1 MTLPVYVVVS
11 LVIVLLCVAPLYW
24 WFSRMQRSGQVK
36 WQQFEQQ
43 LDYQSQQLQQSRH
56 ELEELRAGVIGV
68 GQRVLQLDSSHAA
81 LSQQLSTLSQQL
93 IALADK
99 QQALELV
106 DPESK
111 IYSRAMKMVQ
121 LGADLDE
128 IMRECELPRAEAELL
143 FNLHQGKS

>member
-1 MTLPVYVVVS
+1 MTLPVY
-11 LVIVLLCVAPLYW
+11 IGLLLLAILACAAALYW
-24 WFSRMQRSGQVK
+24 WFARMQRSLQEK

-43 LDYQSQQLQQSRH
+43 LDYQAQQLQQSRH
-56 ELEELRAGVIGV
+56 ELEELRSGVIGV
-68 GQRVLQLDSSHAA
+68 GQRVLQLDSSLSM
-81 LSQQLSTLSQQL
+81 LSQQLG
-93 IALADK
+93 ALADK

-128 IMRECELPRAEAELL
+128 IMRECELPQAEAELL
-143 FNLHQGKS
+143 FNLHQTKT

>member
-1 MTLPVYVVVS
+1 MTLPVY
-11 LVIVLLCVAPLYW
+11 LVGAGALLIVLLCAALLYW
-24 WFSRMQRSGQVK
+24 WFSRMQRSWQAQ
-36 WQQFEQQ
+36 WQQLEQQ
-43 LDYQSQQLQQSRH
+43 LDYQAQQLQQSRH

-68 GQRVLQLDSSHAA
+68 GQRVLQLDSGQAA
-81 LSQQLSTLSQQL
+81 LSQQLS
-93 IALADK
+93 ALADK

-121 LGADLDE
+121 LGADLEE

-143 FNLHQGKS
+143 FNLHQSKS